1 MNQYAIKSQIR
12 DFGMKND
19 KTKSKKKKR
28 TYSKILYGF
37 VKVLSWFVAT
47 FAFKRRFKRNEIKGK
62 KGPFV
67 IIANHEASLDFVN
80 LIGATRE
87 HLSFVIS
94 DSFYNTLPCKGI
106 VSKLGMIPKQQ
117 FQTSLRDLGSMRSTL
132 KNNGILVIY
141 PAGLMCEDGQST
153 PIPPTTYEFLR
164 WLNHDVY
171 VAKTIGTYFSMPK
184 WSKGIRRG
192 RTYIDIYKLFDKEE
206 LANASVDEIKDKT
219 YEALDFDA
227 YLEQEKLK
235 IKYSHNSNIKGLEN
249 VLYACPNCMG
259 EFTMRT
265 KKKKT
270 IYCVQCGFEE
280 RSDKYALLHNDSGV
294 GDEVR
299 LVSAWS
305 KMIYNNLKEKVKA
318 GKVKK
323 QTTTAKIQTIDQKKH
338 KYCDAG
344 SAEITLTPD
353 TLSISG
359 VVNGE
364 ELKLDLSTASFPS
377 LPFKPGK
384 CFEVQHGNISYR
396 CFPKKPLT
404 VMKWVNLIKIY
415 YELKNEEVKI

>member
-1 MNQYAIKSQIR
+1 
-12 DFGMKND
+12 MKNNQ
-19 KTKSKKKKR
+19 TNNKKKNKR
-28 TYSKILYGF
+28 TYSKFLYGL
-37 VKVLSWFVAT
+37 VKILSWFVAT
-47 FAFKRRFKRNEIKGK
+47 FAFKRRFMRNEIKGK

-94 DSFYNTLPCKGI
+94 NSFYNTLPFKGI
-106 VSKLGMIPKQQ
+106 VSRLGMIPKQQ
-117 FQTSLRDLGSMRSTL
+117 FQTSLRDLGTMRSIL
-132 KNNGILVIY
+132 KNDGILVIY

-206 LANASVDEIKDKT
+206 LALASVEEIKTKT

-235 IKYSHNSNIKGLEN
+235 IKYSHNSNIEGLEN
-249 VLYACPNCMG
+249 VLYACPNCTG

-265 KKKKT
+265 KRKKT

-280 RSDKYALLHNDSGV
+280 TSDKYALLHNESGV
-294 GDEVR
+294 GKEVR

-305 KMIYNNLKEKVKA
+305 KMIYNNLKEKVNS
-318 GKVKK
+318 GKIKK
-323 QTTTAKIQTIDQKKH
+323 QTTTAKIQLIDPKKH
-338 KYCDAG
+338 KYRDVG
-344 SAEITLTPD
+344 DAEITLTSD
-353 TLSISG
+353 TLSIAG
-359 VVNGE
+359 VINGE
-364 ELKLDLSTASFPS
+364 NLKLDMSTSSFPS

-384 CFEVQHGNISYR
+384 YFEIQHGNISYR

>member
-1 MNQYAIKSQIR
+1 MN
-12 DFGMKND
+12 KNQS
-19 KTKSKKKKR
+19 KSKKKKR
-28 TYSKILYGF
+28 TYNKFLYGF
-37 VKVLSWFVAT
+37 VRFLSWFIAK
-47 FAFKRRFKRNEIKGK
+47 FAFKRRFLRNEIKGK

-67 IIANHEASLDFVN
+67 IIANHEAALDFVN
-80 LIGATRE
+80 LIGATKE

-94 DSFYNTLPCKGI
+94 NSFYNTLPFKGV

-117 FQTSLRDLGSMRSTL
+117 FQTTLRDLGTMRSTL
-132 KNNGILVIY
+132 KNDGILVIY
-141 PAGLMCEDGQST
+141 PAGLMCEDGLST

-164 WLNHDVY
+164 WLNNDVY
-171 VAKTIGTYFSMPK
+171 VAKITGTYFSMPK

-192 RTYIDIYKLFDKEE
+192 RTYIDIYKLFDKEALVGMPVE
-206 LANASVDEIKDKT
+206 EIKAKT
-219 YEALDFDA
+219 TEALDFDA

-235 IKYSHNSNIKGLEN
+235 IKYSHNSNIEGLEN

-259 EFTMRT
+259 EFTIRT

-280 RSDKYALLHNDSGV
+280 KSDKYALLHNKAGI

-305 KMIYNNLKEKVKA
+305 KMIYNNLKEKVKN
-318 GKVKK
+318 GKIKK
-323 QTTTAKIQTIDQKKH
+323 LFTKANIQLIDPKKH

-344 SAEITLTPD
+344 SAEITITPD
-353 TLSISG
+353 TLSIMG
-359 VVNGE
+359 IINGE
-364 ELKLDLSTASFPS
+364 DVNLNMPSSSFPS

-384 CFEVQHGNISYR
+384 YFEIQHGDTSYR

-404 VMKWVNLIKIY
+404 VMKWVNLVKIY
-415 YELKNEEVKI
+415 YELKNEEATV